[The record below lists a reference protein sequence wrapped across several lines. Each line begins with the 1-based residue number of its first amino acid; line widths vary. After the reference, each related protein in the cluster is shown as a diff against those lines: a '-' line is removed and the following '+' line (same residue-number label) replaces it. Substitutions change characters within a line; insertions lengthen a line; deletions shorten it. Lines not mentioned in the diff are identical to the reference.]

1 MLMATPMC
9 SLACCCGRAESIL
22 APQADS
28 RKKSAPRQHHPLA
41 PSSAPDAIAPT
52 GPVVPD
58 DPAPSA
64 RCASLST
71 CCPCFGARRAYSTPR
86 PLSRVSGERDLGSAA
101 AALPTL
107 TGHPG
112 RPSCGS
118 SSLKEPLNDIT
129 RRLLCQVTARR
140 LERRSPRRYLFD
152 VSGKT
157 PKVTILRSICQV
169 V

>member
-1 MLMATPMC
+1 MATPMC

-41 PSSAPDAIAPT
+41 PSSAPDVIAPT

-71 CCPCFGARRAYSTPR
+71 CCPAPWQPRRGRCGSAASPAPSGRPYHARGSLLAEPANPTPPR
-86 PLSRVSGERDLGSAA
+86 PTLSRVGHRVIGVLRVPRKRRAREPPPVSRE
-101 AALPTL
+101 TL
-107 TGHPG
+107 YTA
-112 RPSCGS
+112 SINCGNPI
-118 SSLKEPLNDIT
+118 SLL
-129 RRLLCQVTARR
+129 RH
-140 LERRSPRRYLFD
+140 RYY
-152 VSGKT
+152 VK
-157 PKVTILRSICQV
+157 
-169 V
+169 